1 MSIDEFN
8 RRMIEI
14 EAGNQE
20 VFKGRRIFSY
30 FELDSYKN
38 TGTYMID
45 IDSAKRLPQALR
57 EEIQKAFDKFLV
69 KKAER

>member
-1 MSIDEFN
+1 MGIDEFN

-14 EAGNQE
+14 EVGNQD

-30 FELDSYKN
+30 FELDSYKG

-45 IDSAKRLPQALR
+45 IDPAKRLPQPVR
-57 EEIQKAFDKFLV
+57 DEIQKAFDKFLV
-69 KKAER
+69 KRR

>member
-1 MSIDEFN
+1 MGIDEFN

-14 EAGNQE
+14 ETGNQD

-45 IDSAKRLPQALR
+45 IDPAKRLPQPVR
-57 EEIQKAFDKFLV
+57 DEIQKAFDKFLV
-69 KKAER
+69 KKG

>member
-1 MSIDEFN
+1 MGIDEFN

-14 EAGNQE
+14 EAGNQD

-45 IDSAKRLPQALR
+45 IDPVKRLPQPVR
-57 EEIQKAFDKFLV
+57 DEIQKAFDKFLI
-69 KKAER
+69 KKS

>member
-1 MSIDEFN
+1 MGIDEFN

-14 EAGNQE
+14 ETGNQD

-45 IDSAKRLPQALR
+45 IDPAKRLPQRLR
-57 EEIQKAFDKFLV
+57 DEIQKAFDKFLV
-69 KKAER
+69 KRS